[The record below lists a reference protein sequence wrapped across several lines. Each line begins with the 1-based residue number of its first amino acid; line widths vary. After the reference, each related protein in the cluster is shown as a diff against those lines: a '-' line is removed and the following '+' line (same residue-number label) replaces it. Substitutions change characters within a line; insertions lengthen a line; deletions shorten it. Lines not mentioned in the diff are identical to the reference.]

1 MIIII
6 WIIAPRM
13 TGIVVKIVTWLLE
26 SRIFGAILLYI
37 LKGNNLIHKVCF
49 WFIVSCILFS
59 WNSVFVQKELHLLL
73 IATLFIYLYNLI
85 SIFIFKV
92 LSNFLFFQKN
102 LQHVTNADLEEPP
115 LYVPLHH
122 FEGLLFSTSIKIHWK
137 IWWILILF

>member
-1 MIIII
+1 
-6 WIIAPRM
+6 M

-49 WFIVSCILFS
+49 WFIVTTCILFFCFGS
-59 WNSVFVQKELHLLL
+59 KRTSPSAYSNTFHIFLYLQL
-73 IATLFIYLYNLI
+73 IVTLFIYLYNLI